1 MNLYAYKIKD
11 NIFKI
16 QTNQVSVEMN
26 SMFFSKENYITYKQ
40 NNNQLNAISKK

>member
-1 MNLYAYKIKD
+1 MLQSKKIENQMDLYAYKIKD

-26 SMFFSKENYITYKQ
+26 SMFFQRKIT
-40 NNNQLNAISKK
+40 